1 MSDFKV
7 GIKLEFSGM
16 GVEKKADM
24 YINYFPDNSEADG
37 VDQRIID
44 WFRERWQEAYGK
56 YRADQDQDAQR
67 ANEEE
72 ERREF
77 ARLKAKYEK

>member
-16 GVEKKADM
+16 GVDEKADM
-24 YINYFPDNSEADG
+24 YINYFPDNSEAAG

-44 WFRERWQEAYGK
+44 WFRERWEEAYGK
-56 YRADQDQDAQR
+56 YRGDQEKDRDD
-67 ANEEE
+67 E

-77 ARLKAKYEK
+77 ERLKAKYEP